1 MAFRDA
7 QGHFISWEEAIELAR
22 DPEIQELAEAGRASL
37 AWVLDLNQW
46 EEDSGVDYTEY
57 DSFRDF
63 IDEAEAELAVLLD
76 GDSWL
81 EEGIDLELSVDTEGD
96 VYNEAKS

>member
-7 QGHFISWEEAIELAR
+7 EGHFISWEEAVELAR
-22 DPEIQELAEAGRASL
+22 DPEIQELAAEGRTAL

-63 IDEAEAELAVLLD
+63 VDDAEVELADLLD

-81 EEGIDLELSVDTEGD
+81 DEGTDLELSVDTDGD
-96 VYNEAKS
+96 VYSEAK